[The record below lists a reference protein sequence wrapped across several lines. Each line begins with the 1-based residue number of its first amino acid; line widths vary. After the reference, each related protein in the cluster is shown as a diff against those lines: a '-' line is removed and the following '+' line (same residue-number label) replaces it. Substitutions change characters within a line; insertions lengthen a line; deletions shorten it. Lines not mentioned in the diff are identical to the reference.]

1 MVRDEITPS
10 RGESPFDNPS
20 RMGGTKDLPEAP
32 ASKKSR
38 LDSTE
43 NQSRLSR
50 LREWLEQEQRRQ
62 AANRYQMAIDADY
75 YDSLQW
81 TEEEANVLLERG
93 QAPLVYNEI
102 APTINWMLGTE
113 RRTRIDYKVLP
124 RRKEEAD
131 IAEVKTKLLK
141 YLSDVNGEPH
151 HRSQAFAK
159 AVKAGMGW
167 LEVGIRGDESD
178 EPIFYRCEDWRFILH
193 DSQALEA
200 DLSDARYLFR
210 WKWLDQ
216 DVAEAMFPERS
227 SLIRQATVSGPEQG
241 EAEDDDDPWY
251 LGARVTEPGE
261 DYATVGK
268 YRPYDTGAMGV
279 VRRDRVKLV
288 ECWYREPTRR
298 QVLRSGPMAG
308 ETYDQSNP
316 AHQWAVENGASIHDS
331 IAMQM
336 RVALFCDSGLLW
348 EDESP
353 YRHGRFP
360 FVPVWG
366 YRRAR
371 DNAPYSPIRVMRDSQ
386 DSLNKRGSK
395 ALWILS
401 SNRIIAEAG
410 AVEDWEELREE
421 AARPDAIIVHER
433 GKELSIDRD
442 IQLAD
447 QHLRLMDR
455 DALAI
460 RNGGGVTAEN
470 LGRETNA
477 DSGKAILARQDQGS
491 VVTTELY
498 DNLRWAVQWAGEM
511 ELSLIEQYMTQEKVV
526 RLVGYRGN
534 ATFVE
539 VNQVDPATG
548 QILNDITASK
558 ADFVVSQQDYRD
570 SLRMAMFESLFEIVG
585 RIAQM
590 QPEIA
595 LNLLDLVVEMAD
607 IPNRDELVARIR
619 QINGQRDPESEPTPE
634 EQQQMAQKAAMEQAQ
649 QQLMMAQMQAS
660 VAKLEAEVTKLRADQ
675 EKSQAESI
683 NKRLEAMYSALQ
695 AAQVVAQAPGAAVMA
710 DEIMRG
716 AGFKDQ
722 VMQEEQALIQ
732 QAAMQRAAQA
742 QAMAQAQQQAQ
753 MEQAALA
760 EQQAQADMQA
770 AGAAGDPMPANMTM
784 TNQPE
789 DPSALVG
796 VRQGIKTM
804 RNDGVR

>member
-1 MVRDEITPS
+1 MVRDEISPS
-10 RGESPFDNPS
+10 RGESPFDDPA
-20 RMGGTKDLPEAP
+20 RMGGTKPKPEAP
-32 ASKKSR
+32 ARKKSK
-38 LDSTE
+38 LDSPAME
-43 NQSRLSR
+43 AKLSR

-81 TEEEANVLLERG
+81 SEEEANVLLERG

-124 RRKEEAD
+124 RRKEEGEL
-131 IAEVKTKLLK
+131 AEVKTKLLK
-141 YLSDVNGEPH
+141 YLSDVNGEPQ

-159 AVKAGMGW
+159 AVKAGVGW
-167 LEVGIRGDESD
+167 LEIGIRGDESD
-178 EPIFYRCEDWRFILH
+178 EPIFYRNEDWRFILH

-216 DVAEAMFPERS
+216 DVAEAMFPERAS
-227 SLIRQATVSGPEQG
+227 IIRQATVSGPEQG

-251 LGARVTEPGE
+251 MGARVTEPGE

-279 VRRDRVKLV
+279 TRRDRVKLV
-288 ECWYREPTRR
+288 ECWYREPMAR
-298 QVLRSGPMAG
+298 QVLRSGPLAG
-308 ETYDQSNP
+308 ETYDPSNP
-316 AHQWAVENGASIHDS
+316 AHQWAIENGASVHDS
-331 IAMQM
+331 IQMQV
-336 RVALFCDSGLLW
+336 RVALFCDAGLLW
-348 EDESP
+348 ESESP
-353 YRHGRFP
+353 YQHGRFP

-371 DNAPYSPIRVMRDSQ
+371 DNAPYSPTRIMRDSQ

-401 SNRIIAEAG
+401 SNRIIAEVG

-421 AARPDAIIVHER
+421 AARPDAIIVKER
-433 GKELSIDRD
+433 GKELTIDRD
-442 IQLAD
+442 IQLAE
-447 QHLRLMDR
+447 QHLKLMER

-460 RNGGGVTAEN
+460 RNSGGVTAEN

-498 DNLRWAVQWAGEM
+498 DNLRWAVQWAGEI
-511 ELSLIEQYMTQEKVV
+511 ELSLIEQYMTEEKVV
-526 RLVGYRGN
+526 RIVGERGT
-534 ATFVE
+534 ASFVE
-539 VNQVDPATG
+539 VNQVDPQTG

-558 ADFVVSQQDYRD
+558 ADFVVSMQDYRD
-570 SLRMAMFESLFEIVG
+570 SLRIAMFESLLEIIG
-585 RIAQM
+585 RLAQM
-590 QPEIA
+590 NPEVA

-619 QINGQRDPESEPTPE
+619 QMNGQRDPESEPTPE
-634 EQQQMAQKAAMEQAQ
+634 EQQQMAKQAAMQEAQ
-649 QQLMMAQMQAS
+649 QQMMMAQMQAT

-675 EKSQAESI
+675 EKAQAESI

-722 VMQEEQALIQ
+722 VMQEEKAMIQ

-742 QAMAQAQQQAQ
+742 QAIQQAQAQQAAMAQ
-753 MEQAALA
+753 EQAA
-760 EQQAQADMQA
+760 QQAQAEQLMAQ
-770 AGAAGDPMPANMTM
+770 GAQVPMPD
-784 TNQPE
+784 QPE
-789 DPSALVG
+789 DPSSLTG
-796 VRQGIKTM
+796 VRRGIKTM